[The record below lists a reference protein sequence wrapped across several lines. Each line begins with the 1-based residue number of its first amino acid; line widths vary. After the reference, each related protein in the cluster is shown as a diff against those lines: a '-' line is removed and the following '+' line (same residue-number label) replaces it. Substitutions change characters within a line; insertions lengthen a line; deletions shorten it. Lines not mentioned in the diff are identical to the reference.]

1 MSRTRVRPEHYQGIC
16 VLLSSALAELRRIKV
31 SEGHWIDRYL
41 AISATVLIFS
51 QLPNTAAHSLE
62 WILVTHLGI
71 FGWFEFM
78 LVKERFAYYR
88 TARTV
93 VRYQDLLG
101 LIEIGAVPQH
111 HTHPYPEGF
120 CPNPTAD
127 GTRRCSSF
135 LRRQCLLV
143 AVHCLICIGVVL
155 ASDAMPF
162 GVVTSLIAIV
172 SIPVVLYFDKTK
184 MIQECRRELEVAGD
198 RADND
203 HAFRLR
209 A

>member
-1 MSRTRVRPEHYQGIC
+1 MSRTHFRPEHYQGIC

-31 SEGHWIDRYL
+31 SEGHWVDRYL
-41 AISATVLIFS
+41 AISATVLIVS
-51 QLPNTAAHSLE
+51 QLPNMAIHALGWVLAA
-62 WILVTHLGI
+62 HLGI
-71 FGWFEFM
+71 LGWFEFM

-120 CPNPTAD
+120 CPNPTTD

-135 LRRQCLLV
+135 LSRQCLLV
-143 AVHCLICIGVVL
+143 AVHCLICVSVVL
-155 ASDAMPF
+155 VSHAILF
-162 GVVTSLIAIV
+162 GIVTSLIAIA
-172 SIPVVLYFDKTK
+172 SIPAVLHFDKTK
-184 MIQECRRELEVAGD
+184 MIQECRREFEVAGD
-198 RADND
+198 RTDND